1 MKFAEIERKRKN
13 RRNVWNTICVAFG
26 YSALSAASVRVVP
39 PKPLKTAIDNL
50 GFEGVLEDLFEDNTV
65 SPTSWGLV
73 FASVADGMGLEEA
86 KEEQRSSVPRK
97 RNSLGMSFDMS
108 YSIVSPWNALSSALP
123 LSETITR
130 TYRKRTLL
138 PDSNTSS
145 RQCFIIVDDSP
156 DKVKQNEQDQVSLMA
171 CMALLGYIVE
181 GDTISLLSRDS
192 VDGKSASLLARLVAG
207 ESIHVLFDPS
217 GRVGSP
223 VGKELS
229 EGLVRTPDG
238 EWMLPAVLPDGWTLA
253 DVDEEQTRNLFA
265 SHGFMSASFEARPI
279 LATTR
284 DMFFGKAAY
293 DALSCGFSRLDVFDG
308 DDVEVSLSGMI
319 LDDFCLR
326 PLLGLEDD
334 EMMKWYDLGRE
345 MYGLCAIWE
354 EIVGW
359 APILPAGKGKAL
371 VDEIGRVAG
380 VESFIEAYCAGV
392 PLEDLLAPVS
402 LDLPAL

>member
-1 MKFAEIERKRKN
+1 
-13 RRNVWNTICVAFG
+13 
-26 YSALSAASVRVVP
+26 
-39 PKPLKTAIDNL
+39 
-50 GFEGVLEDLFEDNTV
+50 
-65 SPTSWGLV
+65 
-73 FASVADGMGLEEA
+73 
-86 KEEQRSSVPRK
+86 
-97 RNSLGMSFDMS
+97 
-108 YSIVSPWNALSSALP
+108 
-123 LSETITR
+123 
-130 TYRKRTLL
+130 
-138 PDSNTSS
+138 
-145 RQCFIIVDDSP
+145 
-156 DKVKQNEQDQVSLMA
+156 MA

-402 LDLPAL
+402 LDLPF